1 MLLKLSRYIIQ
12 KVMIEFLYNFE
23 LKLGSSAVGIKTKEG
38 VILVVERRISSSLME
53 PKSIEKISEVYITIW
68 LLWFNKLILKD

>member
-1 MLLKLSRYIIQ
+1 MK
-12 KVMIEFLYNFE
+12 

-53 PKSIEKISEVYITIW
+53 PKSIEKISEVLDII
-68 LLWFNKLILKD
+68 I